1 MVAIS
6 SCDVLL
12 KIQSVK
18 RGSPFTGNILHLSV
32 NWGETGLLSILR
44 RVTKENDERKRRK
57 KKIWTWCEKG
67 LQRRVVQ
74 IWKGCCCRLLCPVGY
89 WIGVN
94 SPVHDALFIDC
105 HRMDYR

>member
-6 SCDVLL
+6 SYDVLL
-12 KIQSVK
+12 MIQSVK

-44 RVTKENDERKRRK
+44 RVTKDNEKEKDERKK
-57 KKIWTWCEKG
+57 SGHGVKKG

-74 IWKGCCCRLLCPVGY
+74 IRKGCCCRLLRPVGFRM
-89 WIGVN
+89 GVN
-94 SPVHDALFIDC
+94 FTSA
-105 HRMDYR
+105 

>member
-6 SCDVLL
+6 SYDVLL
-12 KIQSVK
+12 MIQSVK

-57 KKIWTWCEKG
+57 KKIWTWCEKRAPKTCCTDMEG
-67 LQRRVVQ
+67 LLLPFTLSS
-74 IWKGCCCRLLCPVGY
+74 RLLDRG
-89 WIGVN
+89 
-94 SPVHDALFIDC
+94 
-105 HRMDYR
+105 